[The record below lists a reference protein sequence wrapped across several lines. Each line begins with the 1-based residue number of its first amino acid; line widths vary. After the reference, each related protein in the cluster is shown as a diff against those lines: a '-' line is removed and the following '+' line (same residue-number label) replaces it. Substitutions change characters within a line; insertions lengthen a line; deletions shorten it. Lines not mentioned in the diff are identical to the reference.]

1 MAVARH
7 RNRLRPLRT
16 GAGFT
21 LVEILV
27 TLAVIGIAIA
37 AVTLAFGHDSA
48 AQLRQ
53 ESDRLRSALEHAAE
67 VAQWRR
73 MDLVWQADQ
82 QGYRFLR
89 PSADGIWQEETDE
102 VLAAHRLPADAGL
115 RASGPAGGAIPS
127 RLTLHASGRNDPYT
141 LVLASPAGSW
151 TIAGDPLNRVRAAV
165 AQ

>member
-1 MAVARH
+1 MAVARSLPCA
-7 RNRLRPLRT
+7 RRSRR

-73 MDLVWQADQ
+73 MDMVWQADQ

-89 PSADGIWQEETDE
+89 PAADGIWQEETDE
-102 VLAAHRLPADAGL
+102 VLAAHRLPADSAL
-115 RASGPAGGAIPS
+115 RAIGAAGGAIPS
-127 RLTLHASGRNDPYT
+127 QLTLHASGRNDPYT

-151 TIAGDPLNRVRAAV
+151 TITGDPLNRVRAAV
-165 AQ
+165 TQ